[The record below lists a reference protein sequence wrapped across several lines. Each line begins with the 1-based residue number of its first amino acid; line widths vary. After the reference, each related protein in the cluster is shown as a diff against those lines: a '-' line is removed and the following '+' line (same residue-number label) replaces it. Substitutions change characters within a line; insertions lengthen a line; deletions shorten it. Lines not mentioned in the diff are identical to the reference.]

1 MILIETYNLT
11 KVYRLGKR
19 LVPALNGIT
28 LQIKQGSI
36 LIITGR
42 SGSGKSTFLNLV
54 GCLDRPSEGKVV
66 LNGIEVS
73 NLPERDLPIIRRKS
87 IGFVFQHFHLLPHL
101 NALENVMLPL
111 KYARVPRR
119 EAEARAMELLKE
131 VNMEHRIDHYPN
143 ELSGGEQQRV
153 AIARALV
160 NSPSVVLADEPTG
173 DLDTK
178 TALSIFDLIK
188 RLNDTAGQTFIIATH
203 DNSVI
208 DYAER
213 IIQLQDGIVQSDD
226 LYNG

>member
-87 IGFVFQHFHLLPHL
+87 IGFVFQHFHLLSHL

-119 EAEARAMELLKE
+119 EAEARAMELLE
-131 VNMEHRIDHYPN
+131 EISMEHRLDHYPN